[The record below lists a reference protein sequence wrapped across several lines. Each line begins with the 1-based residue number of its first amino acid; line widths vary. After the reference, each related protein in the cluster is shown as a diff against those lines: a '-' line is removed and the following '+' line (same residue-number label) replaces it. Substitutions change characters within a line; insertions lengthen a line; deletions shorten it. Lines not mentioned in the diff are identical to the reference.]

1 MKGRKVPQVEQIPAV
16 SPPKTLTWETM
27 QDALKMY
34 AGVPY
39 TATHKLTIEGERQQ
53 KCQEVA
59 ERIYVAMGQWLLP
72 EILKLTEPEID
83 KALMTVPF
91 RLPEPTPA
99 ERGILDRYQDRRRR
113 R

>member
-72 EILKLTEPEID
+72 EID